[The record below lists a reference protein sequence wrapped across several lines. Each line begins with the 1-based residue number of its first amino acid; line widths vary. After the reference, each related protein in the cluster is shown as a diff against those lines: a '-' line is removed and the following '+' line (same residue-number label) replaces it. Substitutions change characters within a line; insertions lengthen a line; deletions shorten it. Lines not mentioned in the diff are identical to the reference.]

1 MTAGKLVPLVG
12 KVVAVVLMTV
22 AKFPD
27 VLRFPPKVKVLA
39 PLLLPVPLYMGDII
53 PAKAVLPSKL
63 APKIVLAVCSVV
75 AVDASP

>member
-75 AVDASP
+75 AFDASP